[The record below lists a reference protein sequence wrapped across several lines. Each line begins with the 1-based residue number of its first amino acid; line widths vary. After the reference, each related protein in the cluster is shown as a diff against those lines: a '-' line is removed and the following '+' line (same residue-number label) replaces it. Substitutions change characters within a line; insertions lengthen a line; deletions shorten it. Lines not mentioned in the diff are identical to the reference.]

1 MRHLTLVLLSV
12 LLAPLALPFALGA
25 ATLTLGVLVL
35 EWMDRSVRAARA
47 RERR

>member
-1 MRHLTLVLLSV
+1 MLIPE

>member
-1 MRHLTLVLLSV
+1 MLIPE

-25 ATLTLGVLVL
+25 ATLALGVLVL